1 MEGIEHRK
9 VSVNGISMHVAE
21 KGEGPTVLLIHGFP
35 ELWYSWRHQIHALA
49 AHGYRAVAPDMRGYG
64 ETDAP
69 ASPASYTI
77 FHVVGDLIALL
88 DVLAQDQVYVV
99 GQDWGA
105 IVAWYLCLF
114 RPDRVKALVNL
125 SVNFLPRIPSK
136 KPIEMI
142 REFLGDD
149 HYICRFQEPG
159 ATEADFAS
167 MDTAKL
173 LTMLIANRN
182 PHPLK
187 IPKDGLRSLPDLG
200 LPLPSWLSKED
211 IDYYAHQ
218 FDKTGFTG
226 GLNYYRALD
235 LSWELLAPWTG
246 AQVTVPVKFIIGS
259 LDLTYNTPGCK
270 DYIHGGG
277 FKKDVPSLQEVV
289 VMDEVGHFINQERPN
304 DINAYIFDF
313 FEKY

>member
-88 DVLAQDQVYVV
+88 DVLAQD
-99 GQDWGA
+99 
-105 IVAWYLCLF
+105 
-114 RPDRVKALVNL
+114 
-125 SVNFLPRIPSK
+125 
-136 KPIEMI
+136 
-142 REFLGDD
+142 
-149 HYICRFQEPG
+149 QEPG